1 MPGGLFWRISKSSF
15 PIILVILTGPFGGR
29 LMTELYPYPRFS
41 IAERDRRW
49 NAVRELMRR
58 HNLEVIVTPQNSG
71 HSADYQANTRYL
83 THCGGGEP
91 DLAAVFPLE
100 GEVTVMATSAA
111 PRWPTVQDWTQDV
124 REARRNYGR
133 AIVERLK
140 ELNVERG
147 RIGVTGLGEV
157 EGTRTPEGTIL
168 YGTWKQIRGAFPN
181 AELIDATAILEE
193 VRYVKSLEEIDAL
206 AKSME
211 INELAVQAE
220 IEAAKVGVKDWE
232 VWAAAHYA
240 MIRNGSELPI
250 HCFWVSGKN
259 PKRTL
264 TRPSMRLLE
273 RGDVIIN
280 ELEASW
286 IGYRAQAVQPVFVE
300 EIDPVQAELIKV
312 QREIFNRVVESLK
325 PGITVG
331 ELAELTKKT
340 AESAAPKSGPAA
352 GARGELNMHGRGQGD
367 DGPIITPHA
376 KSPRQ
381 LAVAMRENMVFICKP
396 AAISADGE
404 YICQW
409 GDTVVVTP
417 NGGRRLGKRPHELAV
432 SDR

>member
-1 MPGGLFWRISKSSF
+1 MP
-15 PIILVILTGPFGGR
+15 
-29 LMTELYPYPRFS
+29 ELYPYPRFS
-41 IAERDRRW
+41 LAERDRRW
-49 NAVRELMRR
+49 KAVREAMRR
-58 HNLEVIVTPQNSG
+58 QNLDVIVTPQNSG

-100 GEVTVMATSAA
+100 GEVTAIATSAA
-111 PRWPTVQDWTQDV
+111 PRWPTVQDWTKDV

-140 ELNVERG
+140 ELKVERG
-147 RIGVTGLGEV
+147 RIGITGLGEI

-181 AELIDATAILEE
+181 AELIDATAILDE
-193 VRYVKSLEEIDAL
+193 VRYVKSQEEIDVL
-206 AKSME
+206 ARSME
-211 INELAVQAE
+211 INELAIRAE
-220 IEAAKVGVKDWE
+220 IETAKVGVKDWE

-240 MIRNGSELPI
+240 MTRNGSELPI

-300 EIDPVQAELIKV
+300 VIDSVQAELIKV

-325 PGITVG
+325 PGVTVG

-381 LAVAMRENMVFICKP
+381 LAVAMRANMVFICKP
-396 AAISADGE
+396 AAISANGE

-409 GDTVVVTP
+409 GDTVVVTQK
-417 NGGRRLGKRPHELAV
+417 GGRRLGKRAHKLAV
-432 SDR
+432 SGS

>member
-1 MPGGLFWRISKSSF
+1 MR
-15 PIILVILTGPFGGR
+15 
-29 LMTELYPYPRFS
+29 
-41 IAERDRRW
+41 ER
-49 NAVRELMRR
+49 
-58 HNLEVIVTPQNSG
+58 NLDVIVTPQNSG

-100 GEVTVMATSAA
+100 GEVTAIATSAA
-111 PRWPTVQDWTQDV
+111 PRWPTVQDWVADV

-133 AIVERLK
+133 VIVERLK

-147 RIGVTGLGEV
+147 RIGITGLGEI
-157 EGTRTPEGTIL
+157 EGTRTPEGTIF
-168 YGTWKQIRGAFPN
+168 YGTWKQIRAGFPH

-193 VRYVKSLEEIDAL
+193 VRYVKSREEVDAL

-211 INELAVQAE
+211 INELAVDAE

-240 MIRNGSELPI
+240 MTRNGSELPI

-273 RGDVIIN
+273 RGDAIIN

-300 EIDPVQAELIKV
+300 VIDPNQAELIKV
-312 QREIFNRVVESLK
+312 QREIFNCVLENLK

-331 ELAELTKKT
+331 ELAELTRKT
-340 AESAAPKSGPAA
+340 AQSAAPQSGPAA
-352 GARGELNMHGRGQGD
+352 GARGDLNLHGRGQGD

-376 KSPRQ
+376 KSPKQ

-396 AAISADGE
+396 AAVSADGE

-409 GDTVVVTP
+409 GDTVVVTKS
-417 NGGRRLGKRPHELAV
+417 GGRRLGKRPHELAV
-432 SDR
+432 AGK